1 MQWRPR
7 RRNSQTG
14 RGTTARFKNSLALRG
29 VGEYCSPLRPKY
41 LGRFDLI
48 EARLSW
54 VICDGTTARRRLPR
68 EENSSADDARPPAA
82 VGNNPLGVFQFE
94 QRLNRRT
101 LVFCVTVLALGDH
114 MACPIAKISGLFGGA
129 DAVVEPGLEIQE
141 RRGCRA
147 SPACLL
153 DC

>member
-1 MQWRPR
+1 MQWRAR
-7 RRNSQTG
+7 RRNSRTS
-14 RGTTARFKNSLALRG
+14 RGTTVRFKNSLALRG

-54 VICDGTTARRRLPR
+54 VICDGTTARRRMPR
-68 EENSSADDARPPAA
+68 EENSSADDARPAAA

-101 LVFCVTVLALGDH
+101 LVLCATVVGVGDR
-114 MACPIAKISGLFGGA
+114 IAY
-129 DAVVEPGLEIQE
+129 P
-141 RRGCRA
+141 
-147 SPACLL
+147 
-153 DC
+153 